1 MLIANVFPELQTLKN
16 FVRPLSEKRLFR
28 TSFDTQHD
36 EVSQINA
43 KFPWEHFFQ
52 VFSSF
57 WEKLMWNISPVL
69 LSEIL
74 GMFLN
79 TLSTDGKY
87 PNEDKE
93 NLSLPIQIQLS
104 EKRKNFSEFFISFMD
119 SQSNFKCFEKKKIY
133 S

>member
-1 MLIANVFPELQTLKN
+1 
-16 FVRPLSEKRLFR
+16 
-28 TSFDTQHD
+28 
-36 EVSQINA
+36 
-43 KFPWEHFFQ
+43 
-52 VFSSF
+52 
-57 WEKLMWNISPVL
+57 MWNISPVL